1 MGPNKINELADE
13 FNRLQEYRA
22 AETAGLRNQKEEIQT
37 QINNINEKYTDR
49 LNEIE
54 ADLMHILYL
63 ARYNQTEVHMHFML
77 KEAAEDNYELP
88 DHYLNGYYEG
98 MKEAFSLFLPKEKI
112 EEIDQ
117 NAQAK
122 YPKLLL

>member
-1 MGPNKINELADE
+1 MDPNKINELADE

-22 AETAGLRNQKEEIQT
+22 AETAGLRNQKEEIDK
-37 QINNINEKYTDR
+37 QIENINEKYADQ
-49 LNEIE
+49 LNKIE
-54 ADLMHILYL
+54 ADLMHHL
-63 ARYNQTEVHMHFML
+63 ANWYKTELQMTHML
-77 KEAAEDNYELP
+77 KEAAETNYELP

-98 MKEAFSLFLPKEKI
+98 MKAAFSLFLSGEVI

-117 NAQAK
+117 KAQAK